1 MVLLATSDACEL
13 GINLDVVREVYLINT
28 CAVVKSTG
36 LLPALRADRLRQPR
50 QMLLLL
56 LTLGLLRRVDLLA
69 RPLDQRQVVIVLL

>member
-36 LLPALRADRLRQPR
+36 LLAALRADRLRQPR